1 MKQKNHTVGD
11 GDGTKGRKK
20 KKKNNPENG
29 QIPSKPRHGN
39 QTVWYC

>member
-11 GDGTKGRKK
+11 GDGTKGRK